1 MLTGWKTFLDEETR
15 MRIAKILGRTSAG
28 VLATALVTTLATGCA
43 SGQQQAGG
51 GNTSAGAPVKVAVVY
66 SKTGPLAAYGEEY
79 LTGFKAGLDY
89 ATKGTG
95 KAGSHE
101 LQVTYADD
109 AGDPAKAVAATKQ
122 YVGQGFKIVA
132 GTDDSGIATQLAPLA
147 AQNKILY
154 IDGPAASDAITG
166 VNRYTFRSGR
176 QTYQDVATAGTFV
189 GDPKG
194 KKILVFAQDSVFGQ
208 GNATAVEK
216 VLGAKGATVSK
227 LLVPPSTTDFTP
239 FAQQAAQAGADL
251 VFVAWAGSTTAA
263 MWQSLDQ
270 QKVLSSTTVTTGL
283 ANSASFSAYG
293 PAATKINFLSYYFPE
308 APNNPVNTAMTQ
320 AITKAGGTPD
330 LFSPDGFVAAQM
342 VVHAVEKAN
351 GDNVEPMVDALA
363 GWTFDAPK
371 GSTTIRAGDHA
382 MLQPMFQAKLVQDGA
397 GYKAQLVKSV
407 PADAT
412 APPEKAGQ

>member
-1 MLTGWKTFLDEETR
+1 

-51 GNTSAGAPVKVAVVY
+51 GDTSAGAPVKVAVVY

-208 GNATAVEK
+208 GNATAVERC
-216 VLGAKGATVSK
+216 
-227 LLVPPSTTDFTP
+227 
-239 FAQQAAQAGADL
+239 
-251 VFVAWAGSTTAA
+251 WA
-263 MWQSLDQ
+263 
-270 QKVLSSTTVTTGL
+270 
-283 ANSASFSAYG
+283 
-293 PAATKINFLSYYFPE
+293 P
-308 APNNPVNTAMTQ
+308 
-320 AITKAGGTPD
+320 
-330 LFSPDGFVAAQM
+330 
-342 VVHAVEKAN
+342 
-351 GDNVEPMVDALA
+351 
-363 GWTFDAPK
+363 
-371 GSTTIRAGDHA
+371 R
-382 MLQPMFQAKLVQDGA
+382 
-397 GYKAQLVKSV
+397 
-407 PADAT
+407 
-412 APPEKAGQ
+412 APP